1 MITENAIAEE
11 FVTLQV
17 NKQWFGIPVSSVQ
30 EILLPH
36 SLTTVPRAHKAIS
49 GLLNLRG
56 QIVTAI
62 DLRVRLGI
70 PPRPVASEFMN
81 IIISDSGELFSLL
94 VDSVGDVLRLEKS
107 AFSDTPSNL
116 DQHWSQCSSGVYQL
130 ETGLM
135 IVLDIKSIISFAN
148 AA

>member
-1 MITENAIAEE
+1 MSSENTTEE

-36 SLTTVPRAHKAIS
+36 SLTTVPRAHKALS

-62 DLRVRLGI
+62 DLRIRLGI
-70 PPRPVASEFMN
+70 PPRQNASEFMN
-81 IIISDSGELFSLL
+81 IIVSDSGELFSLL
-94 VDSVGDVLRLEKS
+94 VDTVGDVLRLEKDT
-107 AFSDTPSNL
+107 FSETPSNL
-116 DQHWSQCSSGVYQL
+116 DQHWSQCSSGVYQM
-130 ETGLM
+130 EGGLLM
-135 IVLDIKSIISFAN
+135 VLDIKSIITFTN